1 MLLRNQTVLA
11 RGINRV
17 VATTTAAL
25 LGIEFVNG
33 AVVGDVVSE
42 MVANAK

>member
-1 MLLRNQTVLA
+1 
-11 RGINRV
+11 